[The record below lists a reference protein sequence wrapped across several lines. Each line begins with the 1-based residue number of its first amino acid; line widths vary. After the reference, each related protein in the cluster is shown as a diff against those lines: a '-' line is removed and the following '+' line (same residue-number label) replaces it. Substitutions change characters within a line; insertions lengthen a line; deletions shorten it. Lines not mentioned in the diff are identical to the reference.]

1 MVWSEAP
8 TNLTV
13 TSVAIYTPSIYD
25 FDGGHL
31 NLKSFIGSYND
42 TDVRKIIAA
51 CSNSEKIDDKFNA
64 YVLQRMFE
72 ITASN
77 RMASSTM
84 ALTDAQKEEINE
96 IGNSEYQF
104 INESKLAYTPRAF
117 DIELSYSYLPN
128 AAYFL
133 IALLSVLLFFETLR
147 RIFYYIIL
155 GSLFP
160 GKKSE
165 WYKQKT
171 PEGVFC

>member
-1 MVWSEAP
+1 MSLTHDGLGGFGSINPDDTKIICNPDHAMVWSEAP

-104 INESKLAYTPRAF
+104 
-117 DIELSYSYLPN
+117 
-128 AAYFL
+128 L
-133 IALLSVLLFFETLR
+133 IAHGTHPPMS
-147 RIFYYIIL
+147 
-155 GSLFP
+155 
-160 GKKSE
+160 
-165 WYKQKT
+165 
-171 PEGVFC
+171 